1 MNEKESSLR
10 VVKKSLIQTSNERSF
25 NALLEKVEKDLLFY
39 KTTLLKSGS
48 FYEGTEV
55 GKPDDF
61 DYFVQLDNFCQSKD
75 IRFEQEPIKFDRLL
89 LRGISTRYG
98 GSDSKRIGFRITL
111 KSKWYPFFFSTG
123 KNIKSP
129 FVEALHSQGRSQPID
144 L

>member
-10 VVKKSLIQTSNERSF
+10 VVKKSLIQTSIERSF

-75 IRFEQEPIKFDRLL
+75 IRFEVLAHGMAAVILSESAF
-89 LRGISTRYG
+89 
-98 GSDSKRIGFRITL
+98 
-111 KSKWYPFFFSTG
+111 
-123 KNIKSP
+123 
-129 FVEALHSQGRSQPID
+129 E
-144 L
+144 

>member
-10 VVKKSLIQTSNERSF
+10 VVKKSLIQTSIERSF

-111 KSKWYPFFFSTG
+111 KSKWYPFFFRLEKILSHRLSKHCTARG
-123 KNIKSP
+123 EASP
-129 FVEALHSQGRSQPID
+129 
-144 L
+144 